1 MGRQPRAGDTNAHAV
16 VARLSDRHATVPRM
30 GQRALFDREAVGEL
44 LKRQDG
50 VITRSQIKGCGMS
63 DSALRHRLRTG
74 GPWQALLPGV
84 YLSASGAVTTTQRQ
98 MAAVLY
104 GGPGS
109 VITGPA
115 ALAWHRIRAPKTSVV
130 NVLIPEPRR
139 RRDVG
144 FVRLNRTSRMPHMV
158 FPDRRVCYVPPARAV
173 ADTVRGIR
181 DLAAVRAIVADGVQR
196 GIVRIPQLA
205 DELAQGSVQG
215 SAGFR
220 QVLAEVG
227 DGVRSSAEGDL
238 RTLIKRER
246 IPDPMYNPR
255 LYAGGS
261 FIAEPDAWWT
271 EAGVAGEIES
281 REWHLSPQ
289 DWERT
294 LARDARMSAYGI
306 IVLHFPPK
314 RLRTEPQVVAAE
326 IRSALAAGRSRGPL
340 DIRALPAR

>member
-1 MGRQPRAGDTNAHAV
+1 
-16 VARLSDRHATVPRM
+16 M
-30 GQRALFDREAVGEL
+30 GQRALFDLEAVAQL
-44 LKRQDG
+44 LKRQEG
-50 VITRSQIKGCGMS
+50 VITRNQTKDCGMS

-74 GPWQALLPGV
+74 GPWQVLLPGV
-84 YLSASGAVTTTQRQ
+84 YLSASGAVTTMQRQ
-98 MAAVLY
+98 VAAILY
-104 GGPGS
+104 AGPGS

-115 ALAWHRIRAPKTSVV
+115 ALAWHRIRVPKTSVV
-130 NVLIPEPRR
+130 NVLVPEPRR

-144 FVRLNRTSRMPHMV
+144 FVRLNRTSRMPRMI
-158 FPDRRVCYVPPARAV
+158 FPDGQVCYVPPARAV
-173 ADTVRGIR
+173 ADTVRGMR
-181 DLAAVRAIVADGVQR
+181 DLAGVRAIVADGVQR
-196 GIVRIPQLA
+196 RIVQIPQLA
-205 DELAQGSVQG
+205 DELAGGPVQG

-271 EAGVAGEIES
+271 DAGVAGEIES
-281 REWHLSPQ
+281 REWHLSPE

>member
-1 MGRQPRAGDTNAHAV
+1 
-16 VARLSDRHATVPRM
+16 M
-30 GQRALFDREAVGEL
+30 GQRASFDRDAVAEL
-44 LKRQDG
+44 LIRQSG
-50 VITRSQIKGCGMS
+50 VITRNQAKDRGMS
-63 DSALRHRLRTG
+63 DSALRHRIRSG
-74 GPWQALLPGV
+74 GPWQVLLPGV
-84 YLSASGAVTTTQRQ
+84 YLSANGAVTATQREV
-98 MAAVLY
+98 AAILY
-104 GGPGS
+104 AGSGS

-115 ALAWHRIRAPKTSVV
+115 ALAWHRIRVPKTSVV
-130 NVLIPEPRR
+130 NVLVPEPRR

-144 FVRLNRTSRMPHMV
+144 FVRLNRTSRMPHSV
-158 FPDRRVCYVPPARAV
+158 IPNGQVCYVPAARAV
-173 ADTVRGIR
+173 ADTVRGMR
-181 DLAAVRAIVADGVQR
+181 DLGAVRAIVADGVQR
-196 GIVRIPQLA
+196 GIVQVPQLS
-205 DELAQGSVQG
+205 DELAAGPAWG
-215 SAGFR
+215 SASLR
-220 QVLAEVG
+220 QVLEEVA
-227 DGVRSSAEGDL
+227 DGVRSAAEGDL

-271 EAGVAGEIES
+271 DAGVAGEIES

-294 LARDARMSAYGI
+294 LARDTRMSAYGI

-340 DIRALPAR
+340 DIRALPVR

>member
-1 MGRQPRAGDTNAHAV
+1 M
-16 VARLSDRHATVPRM
+16 
-30 GQRALFDREAVGEL
+30 
-44 LKRQDG
+44 
-50 VITRSQIKGCGMS
+50 
-63 DSALRHRLRTG
+63 
-74 GPWQALLPGV
+74 
-84 YLSASGAVTTTQRQ
+84 
-98 MAAVLY
+98 
-104 GGPGS
+104 
-109 VITGPA
+109 
-115 ALAWHRIRAPKTSVV
+115 
-130 NVLIPEPRR
+130 
-139 RRDVG
+139 
-144 FVRLNRTSRMPHMV
+144 
-158 FPDRRVCYVPPARAV
+158 
-173 ADTVRGIR
+173 R
-181 DLAAVRAIVADGVQR
+181 DLAGVRAIVADGVQR
-196 GIVRIPQLA
+196 RIVQIPQLA
-205 DELAQGSVQG
+205 DELARGPVQG

-220 QVLAEVG
+220 RVLAEVG

-271 EAGVAGEIES
+271 DAGVAGEIES

-340 DIRALPAR
+340 DISAQPAR

>member
-1 MGRQPRAGDTNAHAV
+1 MGKRA
-16 VARLSDRHATVPRM
+16 S
-30 GQRALFDREAVGEL
+30 FDRDALAEL
-44 LKRQDG
+44 LERQKG
-50 VITRSQIKGCGMS
+50 VVTRSQARDCGMS
-63 DSALRHRLRTG
+63 DAALRHRLRTG

-84 YLSASGAVTTTQRQ
+84 YLNANGAVASAQREL
-98 MAAVLY
+98 AAILY
-104 GGPGS
+104 AGSGS

-115 ALAWHRIRAPKTSVV
+115 ALAWHRIRVPRTSVV
-130 NVLIPEPRR
+130 NVLVPEPRR
-139 RRDVG
+139 RRDIG
-144 FVRLNRTSRMPHMV
+144 FVQLSRTSRMPHMI
-158 FPDRRVCYVPPARAV
+158 FPDGQVCYVPAVRAV
-173 ADTVRGIR
+173 ADTVRGTR
-181 DLAAVRAIVADGVQR
+181 DLGVVRAIVADGVQR

-205 DELAQGSVQG
+205 DELAAGPARG
-215 SAGFR
+215 SAR
-220 QVLAEVG
+220 LREVLAEVG
-227 DGVRSSAEGDL
+227 EGVRSSAEGDL
-238 RTLIKRER
+238 RALIKRER

-271 EAGVAGEIES
+271 DAGVAGEIES

-314 RLRTEPQVVAAE
+314 RLRTEPQAVAAE
-326 IRSALAAGRSRGPL
+326 IRSALAAGRGRGPL

>member
-1 MGRQPRAGDTNAHAV
+1 MLARQ
-16 VARLSDRHATVPRM
+16 S
-30 GQRALFDREAVGEL
+30 
-44 LKRQDG
+44 G
-50 VITRSQIKGCGMS
+50 VITRSQAQECAMS
-63 DSALRHRLRTG
+63 DAALRHRLRPG
-74 GPWQALLPGV
+74 GPWQVLLPGV
-84 YLSASGAVTTTQRQ
+84 YQTTTGSPARPQRL
-98 MAAVLY
+98 MAAQLY
-104 GGPGS
+104 AGRDS

-115 ALAWHRIRAPKTSVV
+115 ALILHNLRAPQTVFV
-130 NVLIPEPRR
+130 DVLIPHERR
-139 RRDVG
+139 RRSAG
-144 FVRLNRTSRMPHMV
+144 FVRVHRTARMPNV
-158 FPDRRVCYVPPARAV
+158 VLWVGDVGYVPLARAV
-173 ADTVRGIR
+173 ADTARGLR
-181 DLAAVRAIVADGVQR
+181 DVSEVRAVVADGVQR
-196 GIVRIPQLA
+196 RRLHVSQLA
-205 DELAQGSVQG
+205 DELARGPVQG

-227 DGVRSSAEGDL
+227 DGVRSAAEGDL

-271 EAGVAGEIES
+271 DAGVAGEIES

-294 LARDARMSAYGI
+294 LARDARISAYGI

>member
-1 MGRQPRAGDTNAHAV
+1 
-16 VARLSDRHATVPRM
+16 M
-30 GQRALFDREAVGEL
+30 GQRALFDREAVEEL

-50 VITRSQIKGCGMS
+50 VITRNQTKGCGMS
-63 DSALRHRLRTG
+63 DSALRYRLRTG

-84 YLSASGAVTTTQRQ
+84 YLSASGAVTTSQRQ
-98 MAAVLY
+98 MAAILY
-104 GGPGS
+104 AGSGS

-115 ALAWHRIRAPKTSVV
+115 ALAWHRIRVPKTPFV

-144 FVRLNRTSRMPHMV
+144 FVRLNRTSRMPRMV
-158 FPDRRVCYVPPARAV
+158 FPDGQVCYVPAARAV
-173 ADTVRGIR
+173 ADTVRGMR

-196 GIVRIPQLA
+196 GIVKIPQLA

-227 DGVRSSAEGDL
+227 DGVRSAAEGDL

-261 FIAEPDAWWT
+261 FIGEPDAWWT

-306 IVLHFPPK
+306 IVLHFPPN

-340 DIRALPAR
+340 DIRALPPR

>member
-1 MGRQPRAGDTNAHAV
+1 
-16 VARLSDRHATVPRM
+16 M
-30 GQRALFDREAVGEL
+30 GQRASFDRDAVAEL
-44 LKRQDG
+44 LIRQSG
-50 VITRSQIKGCGMS
+50 VMTRNQAKDRGMS
-63 DSALRHRLRTG
+63 DSALRHRIRTG
-74 GPWQALLPGV
+74 GPWQVLLPGV
-84 YLSASGAVTTTQRQ
+84 YLSASGAVTATQREV
-98 MAAVLY
+98 AAILY
-104 GGPGS
+104 AGSGS

-115 ALAWHRIRAPKTSVV
+115 ALAWHRIRVPKTSLV
-130 NVLIPEPRR
+130 NVLVPEPRR
-139 RRDVG
+139 RRDIG
-144 FVRLNRTSRMPHMV
+144 FVRLNRTSRMPQSV
-158 FPDRRVCYVPPARAV
+158 IPNGQVCYVPAARAV
-173 ADTVRGIR
+173 ADTVRGMR
-181 DLAAVRAIVADGVQR
+181 DLGAVRAIVADGVQR
-196 GIVRIPQLA
+196 GIVQVPQLS
-205 DELAQGSVQG
+205 DELAAGPAWG
-215 SAGFR
+215 SAGLR
-220 QVLAEVG
+220 QVLEEVG

-271 EAGVAGEIES
+271 DAGVAGEIES

-294 LARDARMSAYGI
+294 LARDARISAYGI